1 MSKNIYAVKT
11 PKGKIIGE
19 TVTDKMI
26 DAIYAGG
33 VYDSTLEDIIW
44 KHGAAYDDEAVRKR
58 VKRAGYKTV
67 PVKVVE
73 VRGK

>member
-1 MSKNIYAVKT
+1 MKKLYAVKT

-19 TVTDKMI
+19 TVTDRMI

-33 VYDSTLEDIIW
+33 VYDLKLDNVIW
-44 KHGAAYDDEAVRKR
+44 AGEYSLDEEAVRKR

-73 VRGK
+73 VKVK